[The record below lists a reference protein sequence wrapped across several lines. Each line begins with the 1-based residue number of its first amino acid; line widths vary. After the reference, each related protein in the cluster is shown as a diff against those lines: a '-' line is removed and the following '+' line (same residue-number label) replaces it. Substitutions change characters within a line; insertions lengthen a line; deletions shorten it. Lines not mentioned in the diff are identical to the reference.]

1 MNDAAENNIRLSRW
15 EEIPDFGLYLD
26 QVLTFV
32 RKNLPDP
39 NGQGEKLFTSAMV
52 NNYVKMGAISAPVK
66 KKYSREQ
73 LALLIVIGLLKSVLP
88 ISDIRD
94 YISAEITDE
103 NSALSYNS
111 FCDMY
116 ETAHGRAFEES
127 EEKIAS
133 GENSLNLNH
142 ALIRAAVL
150 SCAQSS
156 VAGTLLG
163 RLKDKQKQI
172 TK

>member
-1 MNDAAENNIRLSRW
+1 MNDAAENNFRLSRW

-32 RKNLPDP
+32 RKNLPDLD
-39 NGQGEKLFTSAMV
+39 GQGEKLFTSAMV

-133 GENSLNLNH
+133 GENSLNH

>member
-39 NGQGEKLFTSAMV
+39 DGQGEKLFTSAMV

-103 NSALSYNS
+103 KSALSYNS

-116 ETAHGRAFEES
+116 ETAHFRAFNES

-133 GENSLNLNH
+133 GESSLNH

>member
-39 NGQGEKLFTSAMV
+39 DGQGEKLFTSAMV

-73 LALLIVIGLLKSVLP
+73 LAMLIVIGLLKSVLP

-94 YISAEITDE
+94 YISEEITDE
-103 NSALSYNS
+103 KSALSYNS

-116 ETAHGRAFEES
+116 ETAHSRAFKES
-127 EEKIAS
+127 EENIAS
-133 GENSLNLNH
+133 GESSLNH

-163 RLKDKQKQI
+163 RLKDKQEQI

>member
-1 MNDAAENNIRLSRW
+1 MMTAAENNIRLSRW

-39 NGQGEKLFTSAMV
+39 EGQGEKLFTSAMV
-52 NNYVKMGAISAPVK
+52 NNYVKMGAIEAPVK
-66 KKYSREQ
+66 KKYSRKQ
-73 LALLIVIGLLKSVLP
+73 LAVLIVIGLLKSIIP

-94 YISAEITDE
+94 YISSEITDE
-103 NSALSYNS
+103 SSALSYNN

-116 ETAHGRAFEES
+116 ETANARAFRES
-127 EEKIAS
+127 EEKIIS
-133 GENSLNLNH
+133 GESSLNH

-150 SCAQSS
+150 SCAQRS

-163 RLKDKQKQI
+163 RLEDKQK
-172 TK
+172 